1 LTAIAH
7 TAKTLQ
13 TLRMEISMSDIHRL
27 DPGPR
32 MSKAVRHGDT
42 IYTMGHVA
50 RNRDGDIKA
59 QTADVLERLDA
70 TLAEMGTDKSKIL
83 SITIYMADMGEF
95 SGMNEVW
102 DAWVDGPNAPARTT
116 LGAPLAAPEIRVEMT
131 AIAAA

>member
-1 LTAIAH
+1 
-7 TAKTLQ
+7 
-13 TLRMEISMSDIHRL
+13 MSDIQRI

-32 MSKAVRHGDT
+32 MSKAVRHRDT

-50 RNRDGDIKA
+50 RNRDGDIRA

-83 SITIYMADMGEF
+83 SITIYMADMAEF

-102 DAWVDGPNAPARTT
+102 DAWADGPNAPARTT

>member
-1 LTAIAH
+1 
-7 TAKTLQ
+7 
-13 TLRMEISMSDIHRL
+13 MSDIQRL

-42 IYTMGHVA
+42 VYTMGHVA

-70 TLAEMGTDKSKIL
+70 TLAEMGTDKSKLL
-83 SITIYMADMGEF
+83 SVTIYMADMGEF

-102 DAWVDGPNAPARTT
+102 DA
-116 LGAPLAAPEIRVEMT
+116 
-131 AIAAA
+131 